1 MPADIVPP
9 FNLESVTFDAAGL
22 VPIITQELASKDVL
36 MLAYANREALE
47 KTLETGLAH
56 YFSRSRNK
64 LWQKG
69 EESGHTQRIHS
80 VRLDCDGDAV
90 LYTVDQTGPACHKLE
105 HSCFHNSLLQT
116 EVKSETNI
124 GLANEITRIGP
135 ANEGTRIGPEL
146 EYVFA
151 TIQDRIRN
159 PVEGSYVA
167 KMHNAG
173 IDRILKKIGEEAGE
187 VIIAAKNADRA
198 ELQLEVADLFFHT
211 LFTMAEIGVSLEDVA
226 QELEGRHGKRRT

>member
-1 MPADIVPP
+1 MMPVDIFPP
-9 FNLESVTFDAAGL
+9 FNLESVAFDAAGL
-22 VPIITQELASKDVL
+22 VPIITQEAGSKDVL

-56 YFSRSRNK
+56 YFSRSRHK

-69 EESGHTQRIHS
+69 EESGHTQRVHS
-80 VRLDCDGDAV
+80 IRLDCDGDAI
-90 LYTVDQTGPACHKLE
+90 LYTVDQIGPACHKLE
-105 HSCFHNSLLQT
+105 HSCFHNSLLET
-116 EVKSETNI
+116 EAKPETK
-124 GLANEITRIGP
+124 IGP
-135 ANEGTRIGPEL
+135 ANEDRRIGPEL

-159 PVEGSYVA
+159 PTEGSYVA

-187 VIIAAKNADRA
+187 VIIAAKNSDRA

-211 LFTMAEIGVSLEDVA
+211 LFTMAEIGVSLENVA
-226 QELEGRHGKRRT
+226 RELEGRHGKRRT

>member
-1 MPADIVPP
+1 MPADITPP
-9 FNLESVTFDAAGL
+9 FNLESVTFDAMGL
-22 VPIITQELASKDVL
+22 VPIITQEAGSKDVL

-69 EESGHTQRIHS
+69 EESGHTQKIHS

-105 HSCFHNSLLQT
+105 HSCFHNSLLET
-116 EVKSETNI
+116 EVKSETK
-124 GLANEITRIGP
+124 IGP
-135 ANEGTRIGPEL
+135 ANEDTRIGPEL

-159 PVEGSYVA
+159 PQEGSYVA

-187 VIIAAKNADRA
+187 VIIAAKNTDRA

-211 LFTMAEIGVSLEDVA
+211 LFAMAEIGVSLEDVA
-226 QELEGRHGKRRT
+226 RELEERHGKRRT

>member
-1 MPADIVPP
+1 MMPADIVQP
-9 FNLESVTFDAAGL
+9 FNLESVTFDADGL
-22 VPIITQELASKDVL
+22 VPIITQEAGSKDVL

-69 EESGHTQRIHS
+69 EESGHIQKIYS
-80 VRLDCDGDAV
+80 IRLDCDGDAI
-90 LYTVDQTGPACHKLE
+90 LYTVNQTGPACHKLE
-105 HSCFHNSLLQT
+105 HSCFHNGLLET
-116 EVKSETNI
+116 E
-124 GLANEITRIGP
+124 IGP
-135 ANEGTRIGPEL
+135 VNEDRRIGPEL

-159 PVEGSYVA
+159 PTEGSYVA

-187 VIIAAKNADRA
+187 VIIAAKNNEKS

-211 LFTMAEIGVSLEDVA
+211 LFTMAEIGVTLEDVA
-226 QELEGRHGKRRT
+226 RELEGRHGKRRT

>member
-1 MPADIVPP
+1 MPADIVSP

-22 VPIITQELASKDVL
+22 VPIITQELGSKDVL

-47 KTLETGLAH
+47 KTLATGLAH

-69 EESGHTQRIHS
+69 EESGHTQKVHS
-80 VRLDCDGDAV
+80 IKLDCDGDAV

-105 HSCFHNSLLQT
+105 HSCFHNSLLET
-116 EVKSETNI
+116 ELKTETK
-124 GLANEITRIGP
+124 
-135 ANEGTRIGPEL
+135 IGPEL

-151 TIQDRIRN
+151 TVQDRIRN
-159 PVEGSYVA
+159 PTEGSYVA

-187 VIIAAKNADRA
+187 VIIAAKNGDRA

-226 QELEGRHGKRRT
+226 RELEGRHGKRRT

>member
-22 VPIITQELASKDVL
+22 VPIITQEAGSKDVL

-47 KTLETGLAH
+47 KTLATGLAH

-69 EESGHTQRIHS
+69 EESGHTQKIHS
-80 VRLDCDGDAV
+80 IRLDCDGDAI

-105 HSCFHNSLLQT
+105 HSCFHNSLLET
-116 EVKSETNI
+116 EVKPETK
-124 GLANEITRIGP
+124 IGP
-135 ANEGTRIGPEL
+135 ANEDTRIGPEL

-159 PVEGSYVA
+159 PQEGSYVA

-187 VIIAAKNADRA
+187 VIIAAKNNEKS

-226 QELEGRHGKRRT
+226 RELEGRHGKRRTQ